1 MFDACA
7 EPSALS
13 GAFWVLCYLTTAKH
27 LAFYMSFGVVL
38 VLLIFAAPLSLL
50 LGFVATSGLRSSI
63 WPVRLI
69 ATGYINMVR
78 GVPDVVFF
86 LFVPLALDQL
96 FEFIRHKIICS
107 DIVEP
112 VWRGTDFV
120 VCKSAKLPLSTSD
133 LWVHQLY
140 AFTLAL
146 IAFAIVFGAFAGNV
160 LSGAMKAVPT
170 AQTET
175 AAAYGFTKKQVFWR
189 ILVPQMWVYAIPGL
203 SNLWMILIKATP
215 LLFLLGVEDIVYW
228 ARELGGSKT
237 SLYAYPHPDWRVYY
251 FAGLLIFYLLMTWV
265 SGKVLTKLQVKLSHG
280 QATMAGKELQGCSG

>member
-7 EPSALS
+7 DPSTLS
-13 GAFWVLCYLTTAKH
+13 SVFWLLCYLTTAKH

-50 LGFVATSGLRSSI
+50 LGFVATSGVRSSI

-69 ATGYINMVR
+69 AKGYINMVR

-140 AFTLAL
+140 AFILAL

-189 ILVPQMWVYAIPGL
+189 ILVPQMWIYAIPGL

-215 LLFLLGVEDIVYW
+215 SP
-228 ARELGGSKT
+228 SKIC
-237 SLYAYPHPDWRVYY
+237 PRF
-251 FAGLLIFYLLMTWV
+251 FAFAN
-265 SGKVLTKLQVKLSHG
+265 S
-280 QATMAGKELQGCSG
+280 

>member
-1 MFDACA
+1 MFDACTD
-7 EPSALS
+7 PSTLS
-13 GAFWVLCYLTTAKH
+13 GVFWFLCYLTTAKH

-50 LGFVATSGLRSSI
+50 LGFVATSGVRSSI

-69 ATGYINMVR
+69 SKGYINMVR

-140 AFTLAL
+140 AFILAL

-160 LSGAMKAVPT
+160 LSGAMKAVPR

-265 SGKVLTKLQVKLSHG
+265 SGKVLTKLQLKLSHG
-280 QATMAGKELQGCSG
+280 QATMAGKELQGYSG

>member
-1 MFDACA
+1 MFDACTD
-7 EPSALS
+7 PSTLS
-13 GAFWVLCYLTTAKH
+13 GVFWFLCYLTTAKH
-27 LAFYMSFGVVL
+27 FAFYMSFGVVL

-50 LGFVATSGLRSSI
+50 LGFVATSGVRSSI

-69 ATGYINMVR
+69 SKGYINMVR

-107 DIVEP
+107 DMVEP

-140 AFTLAL
+140 AFILAL

-160 LSGAMKAVPT
+160 LSGAMKAVPR

-265 SGKVLTKLQVKLSHG
+265 SGKILTKLQLKLSHG
-280 QATMAGKELQGCSG
+280 QATMAGKELQGYSG

>member
-7 EPSALS
+7 DPSTLS
-13 GAFWVLCYLTTAKH
+13 GVFWLLCYLTTAKH
-27 LAFYMSFGVVL
+27 FAFYMSFGVVL

-50 LGFVATSGLRSSI
+50 LGFVATSGVRSSI

-69 ATGYINMVR
+69 ARGYINMVR

-140 AFTLAL
+140 AFILAL

-160 LSGAMKAVPT
+160 LSGAMKAVPR

-251 FAGLLIFYLLMTWV
+251 FGGLLIFYLLMTWV
-265 SGKVLTKLQVKLSHG
+265 SGKVLTKLQLKLSQG
-280 QATMAGKELQGCSG
+280 QATMAGKELQGYSE

>member
-1 MFDACA
+1 MFNACA
-7 EPSALS
+7 DPSSLE
-13 GAFWVLCYLTTAKH
+13 GTIWLMCYLTTAKH
-27 LAFYMSFGVVL
+27 FAFYGSFIVVL
-38 VLLIFAAPLSLL
+38 VLLLCAAPLSLL
-50 LGFVATSGLRSSI
+50 FGFVATSGVRSSI

-69 ATGYINMVR
+69 AKGYINMVR

-107 DIVEP
+107 HVLEP
-112 VWRGTDFV
+112 VWRGTDFI
-120 VCKSAKLPLSTSD
+120 VCKAAKLPLSTSD

-140 AFTLAL
+140 AFILAL

-160 LSGAMKAVPT
+160 LSGAMKAVPR

-175 AAAYGFTKKQVFWR
+175 AAAYGFSKKQVFWR

-251 FAGLLIFYLLMTWV
+251 FAGLLIFYLVMTWV
-265 SGKVLTKLQVKLSHG
+265 SGKVLAKLQLKLSHG
-280 QATMAGKELQGCSG
+280 QATMAGSELQGYSG

>member
-7 EPSALS
+7 DPSSLE
-13 GAFWVLCYLTTAKH
+13 GTIWLMCYLTTAKH
-27 LAFYMSFGVVL
+27 FAFYGSFIVVL
-38 VLLIFAAPLSLL
+38 VLLFCAAPLSLL
-50 LGFVATSGLRSSI
+50 FGFVATSGVRSSI

-69 ATGYINMVR
+69 AKGYINMVR

-96 FEFIRHKIICS
+96 FEFIRHK
-107 DIVEP
+107 
-112 VWRGTDFV
+112 
-120 VCKSAKLPLSTSD
+120 
-133 LWVHQLY
+133 
-140 AFTLAL
+140 AL

-160 LSGAMKAVPT
+160 LSGAMKAVPR

-175 AAAYGFTKKQVFWR
+175 AAAYGFSKKQVFWR

-251 FAGLLIFYLLMTWV
+251 FAGLLIFYLVMTWV
-265 SGKVLTKLQVKLSHG
+265 SGKVLAKLQLKLSHG
-280 QATMAGKELQGCSG
+280 QATMAGSELQGYSG

>member
-38 VLLIFAAPLSLL
+38 ALLIFAAPLSLL
-50 LGFVATSGLRSSI
+50 LGFVATSGVRSSI

-69 ATGYINMVR
+69 AKGYINMVR

-120 VCKSAKLPLSTSD
+120 VCKAAKLPLSTSD

-265 SGKVLTKLQVKLSHG
+265 SGKVLTKLQLKLSQG
-280 QATMAGKELQGCSG
+280 QETMAGKELQGYSG

>member
-7 EPSALS
+7 DPSTLS
-13 GAFWVLCYLTTAKH
+13 GVFWLLCYLTTAKH
-27 LAFYMSFGVVL
+27 FAFYMSFGVVL

-50 LGFVATSGLRSSI
+50 LGFVATSGVRSSI

-69 ATGYINMVR
+69 AKGYINMVR

-140 AFTLAL
+140 AFILAV

-160 LSGAMKAVPT
+160 LSGAMKAVPRS
-170 AQTET
+170 QTET

-265 SGKVLTKLQVKLSHG
+265 SGKVLTKLQLKLNHG
-280 QATMAGKELQGCSG
+280 QATMAGKELQGYSG

>member
-7 EPSALS
+7 DPSTLS
-13 GAFWVLCYLTTAKH
+13 GVFWLVCYLTTAKH
-27 LAFYMSFGVVL
+27 FAFYMSFGVVL

-50 LGFVATSGLRSSI
+50 LGFVATSGVRSSI

-69 ATGYINMVR
+69 AKGYINMVR

-107 DIVEP
+107 DTVEP

-140 AFTLAL
+140 AFILAL

-160 LSGAMKAVPT
+160 LSGAMKAVPR

-265 SGKVLTKLQVKLSHG
+265 SGKVLTKLQLKLSHG
-280 QATMAGKELQGCSG
+280 QATMAGKELKGYSG

>member
-1 MFDACA
+1 MFDTCIH
-7 EPSALS
+7 PSSIEGVVWLI
-13 GAFWVLCYLTTAKH
+13 CYLTTAKH
-27 LAFYMSFGVVL
+27 FAFYFSFFVVL
-38 VLLIFAAPLSLL
+38 LLLIFAAPFSLL
-50 LGFVATSGLRSSI
+50 FGFIATIGVRSSVLPARI
-63 WPVRLI
+63 L
-69 ATGYINMVR
+69 AKGYVNMVR
-78 GVPDVVFF
+78 GIPDVVFF

-96 FEFIRHKIICS
+96 FEFIRHKILCF
-107 DIVEP
+107 DVVEP
-112 VWRGTDFV
+112 IWRGTDFV
-120 VCKSAKLPLSTSD
+120 VCKAAKLPLSTAD

-140 AFTLAL
+140 AFILAL

-160 LSGAMKAVPT
+160 LSGAMSAVPK

-175 AAAYGFTKKQVFWR
+175 AVAFGLTKKQTFWR

-251 FAGLLIFYLLMTWV
+251 FAGLLVFYLLMTWL
-265 SGKVLTKLQVKLSHG
+265 SGRVLNRLQLKLSRG
-280 QATMAGKELQGCSG
+280 QATMAGRELQGYPG

>member
-7 EPSALS
+7 DPSTLS
-13 GAFWVLCYLTTAKH
+13 GVFWLLCYLTTAKH
-27 LAFYMSFGVVL
+27 FAFYMSFGVVL

-50 LGFVATSGLRSSI
+50 LGFVATSGVRSSI

-140 AFTLAL
+140 AFILAL

-160 LSGAMKAVPT
+160 LSGAMKAVPR

-265 SGKVLTKLQVKLSHG
+265 SGKILTKLQLKLSHG
-280 QATMAGKELQGCSG
+280 QATMAGKELQGYSG

>member
-7 EPSALS
+7 EPSTLS
-13 GAFWVLCYLTTAKH
+13 GVFWVLCYLTTAKH
-27 LAFYMSFGVVL
+27 VAFYMSFGVVL

-50 LGFVATSGLRSSI
+50 LGFVATSGVRSSI

-69 ATGYINMVR
+69 ARGYINMVR

-140 AFTLAL
+140 AFILAL

-160 LSGAMKAVPT
+160 LSGAMKAVPR

-265 SGKVLTKLQVKLSHG
+265 SGKVLTKLQLKLSHG
-280 QATMAGKELQGCSG
+280 QATMAGKELQGYSG

>member
-1 MFDACA
+1 
-7 EPSALS
+7 
-13 GAFWVLCYLTTAKH
+13 
-27 LAFYMSFGVVL
+27 
-38 VLLIFAAPLSLL
+38 
-50 LGFVATSGLRSSI
+50 
-63 WPVRLI
+63 
-69 ATGYINMVR
+69 MVR

-107 DIVEP
+107 HVLEA
-112 VWRGTDFV
+112 VWRGTDFI
-120 VCKSAKLPLSTSD
+120 VCKAAKLPLSTSD

-140 AFTLAL
+140 AFILAL

-160 LSGAMKAVPT
+160 LSGAMKAVPR

-175 AAAYGFTKKQVFWR
+175 AAAYGFSKKQIFWR

-251 FAGLLIFYLLMTWV
+251 FAGLLIFYLVMTWV
-265 SGKVLTKLQVKLSHG
+265 SGKILAKLQLKLSHG
-280 QATMAGKELQGCSG
+280 QSTMAGKELQGYSG

>member
-1 MFDACA
+1 MLF
-7 EPSALS
+7 
-13 GAFWVLCYLTTAKH
+13 
-27 LAFYMSFGVVL
+27 
-38 VLLIFAAPLSLL
+38 
-50 LGFVATSGLRSSI
+50 
-63 WPVRLI
+63 
-69 ATGYINMVR
+69 
-78 GVPDVVFF
+78 FF

-107 DIVEP
+107 DIMEP

-120 VCKSAKLPLSTSD
+120 VCKAAKLPLSTAD

-140 AFTLAL
+140 AFILAL

-160 LSGAMKAVPT
+160 LNGAMKAVPR

-189 ILVPQMWVYAIPGL
+189 ILVPQMWVYAVPGL

-265 SGKVLTKLQVKLSHG
+265 SGKILTKLQLKLNRG
-280 QATMAGKELQGCSG
+280 QATMAGKELQGISG